1 MPERETAHK
10 WVTAV
15 FESYK
20 AELANKR
27 EEQTAADIVQ
37 RVINVAV
44 SSSRRARSLCRVWRP
59 LFFSF
64 RGCPYRRSWYTQ
76 VCDMYEPKFDDPKF
90 GAEAQYAVAMLRLVL
105 VWRMFVDRACAQL
118 VHAEAS
124 CAAFLLPSQGYRVG
138 CKCNHAT
145 I

>member
-37 RVINVAV
+37 RVTNVAV

-59 LFFSF
+59 PFFQFS
-64 RGCPYRRSWYTQ
+64 CVPISSI
-76 VCDMYEPKFDDPKF
+76 V
-90 GAEAQYAVAMLRLVL
+90 V
-105 VWRMFVDRACAQL
+105 RAGL
-118 VHAEAS
+118 
-124 CAAFLLPSQGYRVG
+124 
-138 CKCNHAT
+138 
-145 I
+145 